1 MLQLEAMR
9 GIQPRANPAFHR
21 FLCELVWRMDYW
33 KGRRTRIV
41 VEGEEHVPTDERV
54 VFAMNHT
61 DRFNFCPLLIW
72 LHQRGRYCGTWV
84 KGKYYESA
92 FIAGIMQAAN
102 QIPIPSWSYL
112 LASRFRA
119 AVGRRPSSDE
129 LGALLALADGV
140 PAEGGPQMP
149 PETLAQVRAAFGG
162 DALSD
167 AVPALYAAMMG
178 EVVRLNTAAL
188 EAGLD
193 LLVFPEGTRSRKL
206 SRGRPG
212 MVQIAGHLGLTIV
225 PVGCNGSDLLYPG
238 DAPLSK
244 GGTVTLRFGAPLRWD
259 QEPLSGLRVDV
270 PYQPLGRED
279 SRRHAQRFQAQTDAV
294 LARIAQLLDARHLP
308 DGASPGESD
317 GVKGVQR
324 FI

>member
-1 MLQLEAMR
+1 
-9 GIQPRANPAFHR
+9 
-21 FLCELVWRMDYW
+21 
-33 KGRRTRIV
+33 
-41 VEGEEHVPTDERV
+41 
-54 VFAMNHT
+54 
-61 DRFNFCPLLIW
+61 
-72 LHQRGRYCGTWV
+72 
-84 KGKYYESA
+84 
-92 FIAGIMQAAN
+92 MQAAN

-129 LGALLALADGV
+129 LDALLALAEASPADG
-140 PAEGGPQMP
+140 GQQLP
-149 PETLAQVRAAFGG
+149 PETLARVRAAFGG

-178 EVVRLNTAAL
+178 EVVRLNAAAI

-193 LLVFPEGTRSRKL
+193 LLVFPEGTRSRTL
-206 SRGRPG
+206 SRGRAG

-225 PVGCNGSDLLYPG
+225 PVGCNDSDLLYPG

-294 LARIAQLLDARHLP
+294 LARVAQLLDARHLP
-308 DGASPGESD
+308 DSASPGESD
-317 GVKGVQR
+317 GVKGVER